1 MAECSKGV
9 NGDANGDALS
19 EHRNIS
25 VKHQQGS
32 PQGFSLL
39 GRNQEMYRH
48 RIHALHNRVVEYVEA
63 KVMHR

>member
-9 NGDANGDALS
+9 DGDGFERAP
-19 EHRNIS
+19 EHFRETS
-25 VKHQQGS
+25 ARVTA
-32 PQGFSLL
+32 GFSLL

-48 RIHALHNRVVEYVEA
+48 RIHALHNRGVEYVEA